1 MTFTRSSRSRRD
13 LRRSA
18 AGSARRFA
26 VLEKVAHRSTDFMVI
41 IDEAGTVVYANP
53 AALKLFGISLEQ
65 SLGTR
70 AFRYIHPDDARRV
83 AGRFFTLA
91 RVPGASMSD
100 EVRVM
105 VEDGTT
111 RDLEIVTTN
120 CLDHPDVAGI
130 VVNGRDVSERREYVR
145 ELEAQGEWHRTLAAN
160 SSHITLVLERD
171 GTILY
176 AGPSNIN
183 VTGREAGER
192 VGHNV
197 FESVHPD
204 DFESCHAAFRQSLLA
219 PGTLHPEVFRFIDA
233 SGETRSIQFVLT
245 NCLDDPSIHG
255 IVVNANDVTEVA
267 NLTRALRTLSQGNQI
282 MVRATDE
289 LTLLSDVCDAIISSG
304 TYQLAW
310 VGLADND
317 EAKTVRPVISSG
329 RTSYLDEVAFSWGDN
344 ELGSGTT
351 GTAIR
356 TGTTQVVTD
365 IRQTSVHSPW
375 LEPARRYGFVTGCAF
390 PLIVAGVTIGA
401 LTIYAAQP
409 GVFGPAE
416 IELLSDLADD
426 LAYGIGRLR
435 DATRLAEHD
444 ALLRES
450 EERFRLAFEHNMAPM
465 LFVDLDDR
473 VITANDAFTQL
484 IGYSREELVGRDSK
498 PFTHP
503 DDVGITEESL
513 RRAATD
519 GTQQDRYVKRYL
531 RKDGRAVIVE
541 VSRSAARDANGET
554 LYYVIS
560 ERDITEER
568 ALTAQLSH
576 QALHDPLTGLA
587 NRVLFDDRLA
597 RAAGRVARENSL
609 GAVLLL
615 DLDDFQGVN
624 DVHGHFVGDQLLV
637 AVARRFEQALRSTDT
652 IGRFGGDEFLYLA
665 EGLASPADAIE
676 VANRLLDALAEPFI
690 IGKVQIEQH
699 ASVGVVVWQGSSKD
713 PSEII
718 RDADV
723 ALFEAKAKGKGH
735 HVIFTPSMH
744 QQAISRFSLMQEL
757 HQALQSGELALHYQ
771 PIVDLTTRVIV
782 GFEALMRWKHPER
795 GWVPPAVFIPLAE
808 ESGMIFELG
817 SFALHEA
824 AAAAS
829 SWAPGASGVRPYVS
843 VNLSAHEFHEPKLVG
858 LIEEVLATHSLEPER
873 LVIEITESVML
884 RDAAEATNVITSLQE
899 RGVGFALDD
908 FGTGFSS
915 LSYLASMHP
924 RLIKIDQ
931 SFVRPVYEGAR
942 NDALLETI
950 VSLGSK
956 LAITMLAE
964 GIETPAQL
972 ERLRRMGCELG
983 QGFLFSPAV
992 PNEEVPFL
1000 FASPSD

>member
-1 MTFTRSSRSRRD
+1 
-13 LRRSA
+13 
-18 AGSARRFA
+18 
-26 VLEKVAHRSTDFMVI
+26 MVI

-53 AALKLFGISLEQ
+53 VALELFGISLEQ

-83 AGRFFTLA
+83 AQRFFTLA
-91 RVPGASMSD
+91 RIPGASMSD
-100 EVRVM
+100 EVRVI
-105 VEDGTT
+105 VEDGST

-145 ELEAQGEWHRTLAAN
+145 ELEVQGEWHRTLAAN
-160 SSHITLVLERD
+160 STHLTLVLERD

-176 AGPSNIN
+176 AGPSNVN
-183 VTGREAGER
+183 VTGREADER
-192 VGHNV
+192 VGHSV
-197 FESVHPD
+197 FEFVHAD
-204 DFESCHAAFRQSLLA
+204 DFELCHAAFRRSLDA
-219 PGTLHPEVFRFIDA
+219 PGTLRPEIFRFYDA
-233 SGETRSIQFVLT
+233 SGEIRSIEFVLT
-245 NCLDDPSIHG
+245 NCLDDASIHG
-255 IVVNANDVTEVA
+255 IVVNANDVTEVT
-267 NLTRALRTLSQGNQI
+267 NLTRALQTLSQGNQI

-289 LTLLSDVCDAIISSG
+289 ATLLSDVCDAIISSG

-310 VGLADND
+310 VGLAEDD
-317 EAKTVRPVISSG
+317 EAKTVRPVMSSG
-329 RTSYLDEVAFSWGDN
+329 RTSYLDEVSFSWGDN
-344 ELGSGTT
+344 ELGQGTT

-365 IRQTSVHSPW
+365 IRSTNVHTPW
-375 LEPARRYGFVTGCAF
+375 IEPARRYGFVTGCAF
-390 PLIVAGVTIGA
+390 PLVVAGVTIGA

-416 IELLSDLADD
+416 VELLSELADD
-426 LAYGIGRLR
+426 LAYGVGRLR

-450 EERFRLAFEHNMAPM
+450 EERFRLAFEQNMAPM

-473 VITANDAFTQL
+473 VIDANDAFTQL
-484 IGYSREELVGRDSK
+484 IGYSREELMGRDSK

-503 DDVGITEESL
+503 DDVGITEDSL
-513 RRAATD
+513 RRATND

-531 RKDGRAVIVE
+531 RKDGRAVNVE
-541 VSRSAARDANGET
+541 VSRSAARDASGKT

-652 IGRFGGDEFLYLA
+652 LGRFGGDEFLYLA

-713 PSEII
+713 SSEII

-723 ALFEAKAKGKGH
+723 ALFEAKSKGKGH

-771 PIVDLTTRVIV
+771 PIVDLTTREIV

-817 SFALHEA
+817 SFALHQA

-829 SWAPGASGVRPYVS
+829 SWGPGANGVRPYVS

-858 LIEEVLATHSLEPER
+858 LIEEVLATHSLAPER
-873 LVIEITESVML
+873 LVIEITETVML
-884 RDAAEATNVITSLQE
+884 RDAAEATNVITSLQD

-1000 FASPSD
+1000 FAASD

>member
-1 MTFTRSSRSRRD
+1 
-13 LRRSA
+13 
-18 AGSARRFA
+18 
-26 VLEKVAHRSTDFMVI
+26 
-41 IDEAGTVVYANP
+41 
-53 AALKLFGISLEQ
+53 
-65 SLGTR
+65 
-70 AFRYIHPDDARRV
+70 
-83 AGRFFTLA
+83 
-91 RVPGASMSD
+91 
-100 EVRVM
+100 
-105 VEDGTT
+105 
-111 RDLEIVTTN
+111 
-120 CLDHPDVAGI
+120 
-130 VVNGRDVSERREYVR
+130 
-145 ELEAQGEWHRTLAAN
+145 
-160 SSHITLVLERD
+160 
-171 GTILY
+171 
-176 AGPSNIN
+176 
-183 VTGREAGER
+183 
-192 VGHNV
+192 
-197 FESVHPD
+197 VH
-204 DFESCHAAFRQSLLA
+204 
-219 PGTLHPEVFRFIDA
+219 T
-233 SGETRSIQFVLT
+233 
-245 NCLDDPSIHG
+245 
-255 IVVNANDVTEVA
+255 
-267 NLTRALRTLSQGNQI
+267 
-282 MVRATDE
+282 
-289 LTLLSDVCDAIISSG
+289 
-304 TYQLAW
+304 
-310 VGLADND
+310 
-317 EAKTVRPVISSG
+317 
-329 RTSYLDEVAFSWGDN
+329 
-344 ELGSGTT
+344 
-351 GTAIR
+351 
-356 TGTTQVVTD
+356 
-365 IRQTSVHSPW
+365 PW

-409 GVFGPAE
+409 GVFGPPE
-416 IELLSDLADD
+416 IELLSELADD

-444 ALLRES
+444 ALLRDS
-450 EERFRLAFEHNMAPM
+450 EERFRLAFEQNMAPM

-473 VITANDAFTQL
+473 VIAANDAFTQM
-484 IGYSREELVGRDSK
+484 IGFRREELIGRDSK

-513 RRAATD
+513 RRATTD

-531 RKDGRAVIVE
+531 RKDGRAVVVE
-541 VSRSAARDANGET
+541 VSRSAARDATGQT

-665 EGLASPADAIE
+665 ESLASPADAIE
-676 VANRLLDALAEPFI
+676 VANRLLEALAEPFV

-699 ASVGVVVWQGSSKD
+699 ASVGVVVWQGSSRD

-723 ALFEAKAKGKGH
+723 ALFEAKTKGKGH

-771 PIVDLTTRVIV
+771 PIVDLATKEIV

-817 SFALHEA
+817 SFALHQA

-829 SWAPGASGVRPYVS
+829 SWEPRASGVRPYVS

-858 LIEEVLATHSLEPER
+858 LIEEVLATYSLEPER
-873 LVIEITESVML
+873 LVIEITETVML

-950 VSLGSK
+950 VSLGGK
-956 LAITMLAE
+956 LGITMLAE

-983 QGFLFSPAV
+983 QGYLFSPAV
-992 PNEEVPFL
+992 PDDEIANL
-1000 FASPSD
+1000 FVESSS

>member
-1 MTFTRSSRSRRD
+1 
-13 LRRSA
+13 
-18 AGSARRFA
+18 
-26 VLEKVAHRSTDFMVI
+26 LEQVAHHSPDFMVI

-53 AALKLFGISLEQ
+53 VALHLFGISLEQ

-83 AGRFFTLA
+83 ARRFFTLA
-91 RVPGASMSD
+91 RIPGASMSD
-100 EVRVM
+100 EVRVI
-105 VEDGTT
+105 VEDGST

-160 SSHITLVLERD
+160 SSHITLVLDRD

-176 AGPSNIN
+176 AGPSNVN
-183 VTGREAGER
+183 VSGRESGERTGR
-192 VGHNV
+192 NV
-197 FESVHPD
+197 FEFVHPD
-204 DFESCHAAFRQSLLA
+204 DFEACHAAFRESLRV
-219 PGTLHPEVFRFIDA
+219 PGTLRPEVYRFFAA

-255 IVVNANDVTEVA
+255 IVVNANDVTEVT
-267 NLTRALRTLSQGNQI
+267 NLTRALQTLTEGNQI

-289 LTLLSDVCDAIISSG
+289 ATLLSDVCNAIISSG
-304 TYQLAW
+304 SYQLAW
-310 VGLADND
+310 VGLAEHDS
-317 EAKTVRPVISSG
+317 AQTVRPVMSSG
-329 RTSYLDEVAFSWGDN
+329 RTSYLDEVEFSWGDN
-344 ELGSGTT
+344 ELGQGTT

-356 TGTTQVVTD
+356 TGTTQVVSD
-365 IRQTSVHSPW
+365 IRHTTVHTPW

-390 PLIVAGVTIGA
+390 PLIVAGVTIGV

-416 IELLSDLADD
+416 VELLSELADD
-426 LAYGIGRLR
+426 LAFGIGRLR
-435 DATRLAEHD
+435 DATRLAEND

-450 EERFRLAFEHNMAPM
+450 EERFRLAFEQNMAPM

-473 VITANDAFTQL
+473 VIAANDAFTQL
-484 IGYSREELVGRDSK
+484 IGFSREELMGHDSK

-513 RRAATD
+513 RRATTD

-541 VSRSAARDANGET
+541 VLRSAARDASGKT

-665 EGLASPADAIE
+665 EGLTSPADAIE
-676 VANRLLDALAEPFI
+676 VANRLLEALAEPLSLARCRSNSTPASASSC
-690 IGKVQIEQH
+690 GKAQARIPWRSSVTPMWRCSRRKQRAKGTTSFSRRACINKP
-699 ASVGVVVWQGSSKD
+699 SVG
-713 PSEII
+713 
-718 RDADV
+718 
-723 ALFEAKAKGKGH
+723 
-735 HVIFTPSMH
+735 
-744 QQAISRFSLMQEL
+744 SL
-757 HQALQSGELALHYQ
+757 
-771 PIVDLTTRVIV
+771 
-782 GFEALMRWKHPER
+782 
-795 GWVPPAVFIPLAE
+795 
-808 ESGMIFELG
+808 
-817 SFALHEA
+817 
-824 AAAAS
+824 
-829 SWAPGASGVRPYVS
+829 
-843 VNLSAHEFHEPKLVG
+843 
-858 LIEEVLATHSLEPER
+858 
-873 LVIEITESVML
+873 
-884 RDAAEATNVITSLQE
+884 
-899 RGVGFALDD
+899 
-908 FGTGFSS
+908 
-915 LSYLASMHP
+915 
-924 RLIKIDQ
+924 
-931 SFVRPVYEGAR
+931 
-942 NDALLETI
+942 
-950 VSLGSK
+950 
-956 LAITMLAE
+956 
-964 GIETPAQL
+964 
-972 ERLRRMGCELG
+972 
-983 QGFLFSPAV
+983 
-992 PNEEVPFL
+992 
-1000 FASPSD
+1000 